1 MSQVSNESPSSLAM
15 GLPSTNNTAAKVA
28 IPPLRHRIRTPP
40 VPTDKKRTAKA
51 CAECRSRKIKC
62 SGMLPTCD
70 HCELLQVPCLYN
82 DGKRERH
89 KKGLERGDRMLS
101 LLRDISATVH
111 LPANIRSKMMALE
124 SEVPDDN
131 LSLASTASQKRL
143 LPVGAT
149 ASNKRPRSH
158 SPGIERT
165 GNPDAVTSAD
175 VGSQRSVDL
184 VGEDL
189 TQNEQTRATGFV
201 GKVSEVAWA
210 QGLAH
215 VQNSHIRDD
224 CDGQSV
230 FGMAGDTERA
240 ELDRLN
246 ATRRRHAPDNGPRD
260 RVSESN
266 YHVDQEDVLLL
277 YNVDKDELPTAEMA
291 TNICECYMEYVQG
304 MFPALSKAE
313 FVGQFEMFLV
323 SRNPESLPA
332 KCRAILNL
340 IFAVGA
346 RFSHLSEAPWRG
358 DERDHLIYYTRARH
372 LGFNGETLLEDPD
385 LQGIQVLAL
394 ISFYY
399 LAIGQVSRAWIM
411 IGSAC
416 RHAVA
421 LGMHLRTEVPSI
433 PYAQKEKR
441 VRVWW
446 SLHRL
451 DHVLCEITG
460 RPPAINHLFASVPI
474 PAPLDE
480 DNVSPALDRM
490 NLDGRMKRDVT
501 ESKDVSMTI
510 CFRHHVLLGL
520 IAQRVIVT
528 LYSAE
533 NVTASWEAA
542 RNSIVGFSKDIDQWY
557 MNLPP
562 QFKFGQN
569 SAPSTRERTLL
580 GFSFYGTKI
589 LLNRPCLCRIDLR
602 IRNIGEHSKVVN
614 DERSRECIRAA
625 RNMANLL
632 PNDAEPNVLW
642 LYCNGPWWCIVH
654 HLMQAITVF
663 MLELAFGLCHM
674 SEPKAN
680 RHAILPVLHKL
691 IRWMEKMADM
701 GNATARGACKQ
712 IREQFKGFA
721 SYKDDQIQNFARKVF
736 SKQPSS
742 RPGGGSPLATPRL
755 SPWQSQSPDF
765 DDQQHFMAS
774 ESADYFGQF
783 HRDHYGVSLNQAM
796 HAHHTVE
803 HHPHVD
809 RAPLSNTISFPANA
823 ATSSFGAGPGEP
835 WETNPDPTWSNL
847 MWQTSHDQFN
857 PFSNLASDPLLAQQ
871 QQRQQQQR
879 QQQQMMDSAGALPS
893 EHPHHAQYGAAVHV
907 VSGQGMAM
915 AAFAQDGW
923 HIAHPNQLPFN
934 AFSDPGDLDYPYDAS
949 SSM

>member
-1 MSQVSNESPSSLAM
+1 M
-15 GLPSTNNTAAKVA
+15 
-28 IPPLRHRIRTPP
+28 
-40 VPTDKKRTAKA
+40 
-51 CAECRSRKIKC
+51 
-62 SGMLPTCD
+62 
-70 HCELLQVPCLYN
+70 
-82 DGKRERH
+82 
-89 KKGLERGDRMLS
+89 
-101 LLRDISATVH
+101 
-111 LPANIRSKMMALE
+111 
-124 SEVPDDN
+124 
-131 LSLASTASQKRL
+131 
-143 LPVGAT
+143 
-149 ASNKRPRSH
+149 
-158 SPGIERT
+158 
-165 GNPDAVTSAD
+165 SAD

-189 TQNEQTRATGFV
+189 TQDEQARATGFV
-201 GKVSEVAWA
+201 GKVSDVAWA
-210 QGLAH
+210 QSLAH

-260 RVSESN
+260 KVSDYN

-277 YNVDKDELPTAEMA
+277 SNVDKDELPTAEMA
-291 TNICECYMEYVQG
+291 TNICECYMENVQG
-304 MFPALSKAE
+304 MFPALSKPD
-313 FVGQFEMFLV
+313 FMGQFRMYLV

-332 KCRAILNL
+332 KWRAILNL
-340 IFAVGA
+340 VFAVGA
-346 RFSHLSEAPWRG
+346 RFSHLSEAPWRS

-372 LGFNGETLLEDPD
+372 LGFNGETLLEHPD

-421 LGMHLRTEVPSI
+421 LGMHLRTETPSI
-433 PYAQKEKR
+433 PHAQKEKR

-460 RPPAINHLFASVPI
+460 RPPAINHLFASVPV

-490 NLDGRMKRDVT
+490 NLDGRVKRDVVT
-501 ESKDVSMTI
+501 ENKDASMTI

-533 NVTASWEAA
+533 TVTASWEAA
-542 RNSIVGFSKDIDQWY
+542 RNSITGFSEEIDQWY
-557 MNLPP
+557 LNLPL
-562 QFKFGQN
+562 QFKFGHG
-569 SAPSTRERTLL
+569 SAPPTRERTLL

-602 IRNIGEHSKVVN
+602 IRNTGERSKAVN

-625 RNMANLL
+625 RSMANLL

-654 HLMQAITVF
+654 HLMQAITVC
-663 MLELAFGLCHM
+663 MLELAFGMYHM
-674 SEPKAN
+674 SEHKAN
-680 RHAILPVLHKL
+680 RDAILPVLYKL

-721 SYKDDQIQNFARKVF
+721 SYKDDQIQAFARKVF

-742 RPGGGSPLATPRL
+742 RPGGASPLGTSRP
-755 SPWQSQSPDF
+755 SPWQSQTPDF
-765 DDQQHFMAS
+765 FMAA

-783 HRDHYGVSLNQAM
+783 HRDNYGVSLNQAM
-796 HAHHTVE
+796 QAHHMGGQR
-803 HHPHVD
+803 PHLG
-809 RAPLSNTISFPANA
+809 RAPLSNTTNFPPGAT
-823 ATSSFGAGPGEP
+823 TSSFGAGPGEP

-857 PFSNLASDPLLAQQ
+857 PFSNLASGPLLAQQ
-871 QQRQQQQR
+871 QQRR
-879 QQQQMMDSAGALPS
+879 QQQQTMDSAGALPS
-893 EHPHHAQYGAAVHV
+893 EHPHHQQYGAAVHV

-915 AAFAQDGW
+915 AAFAQDLDGW
-923 HIAHPNQLPFN
+923 PPQGQQQQQQHMTHTDQLPYN
-934 AFSDPGDLDYPYDAS
+934 AFSDQVDLDYHYDAS
-949 SSM
+949 SSMTDGYETANVALEEHTQGMGRTRDPLDGQQQRYRN